1 MSIFYTGNPLNK
13 LTKVV
18 PIFYT
23 INNAYAPYAAASINS
38 LMQHTDPNRYYR
50 IIILHDGLDLPTR
63 IRLRSLVTNNCAIQ
77 FKKISNNLY
86 LKIIVRYCL
95 KAKGS
100 GDYFAKA
107 VYYYRAFI
115 ARLFTEYNKAVYVDS
130 DTIFRADVGEL
141 YDMDLEGKS
150 IAGMVDTKI
159 LETPEFQDYVV
170 HALGLPYTEY
180 VNSGVLVMD
189 LKKLRKVKYLS
200 QMIEMIKVFDA
211 DLLAPDQDY
220 LNVILEGD
228 IAHFSNKWNSV
239 PLNPLPKNT
248 KLVHFNLTY
257 KPWHHRGIACEKLF
271 WNAARGTGFYGDLK
285 RQLDSFSAEDQK
297 AEDDKLSG
305 MLARA
310 TKLAKTKKPLI
321 KKIEK

>member
-38 LMQHTDPNRYYR
+38 LMKHTNPNRYYR
-50 IIILHDGLDLPTR
+50 IIILHDGLDWITR
-63 IRLRSLVTNNCAIQ
+63 IRLRNLVTNNCAIQ
-77 FKKISNNLY
+77 FKKISNSLY
-86 LKIIVRYCL
+86 LKVIIRYCL
-95 KAKGS
+95 KTKGA

-115 ARLFTEYNKAVYVDS
+115 ARLFPEYTKAIYVDS

-141 YDMDLEGKS
+141 FDMDLGENA

-159 LETPEFQDYVV
+159 LECKEFQDYVER
-170 HALGLPYTEY
+170 ALGMPYTEY

-189 LKKLRKVKYLS
+189 LKKLRKIKYLS
-200 QMIEMIKVFDA
+200 QMVEMMKVYDA

-220 LNVILEGD
+220 LNVILRGQ
-228 IAHFSNKWNSV
+228 IAHFSDKWNSV
-239 PLNPLPKNT
+239 PKNPLPKNT
-248 KLVHFNLTY
+248 KIVHFNLTY
-257 KPWHHRGIACEKLF
+257 KPWHHKNIACERLF
-271 WNAARGTGFYGDLK
+271 WTAAKGTGFYGDLK
-285 RQLDSFSAEDQK
+285 RQLENFSAEDQK
-297 AEDDKLSG
+297 AEDEKLSG
-305 MLARA
+305 MLKRA
-310 TKLAKTKKPLI
+310 TKLAQTKKPLI